1 MQPKKIYGMSQPDF
15 RVIIAGTR
23 DFSNYELLRQKCDA
37 ILSAKRQDSNIVV
50 VSGTARG
57 ADRLGERYARERG
70 YEIRRFPADWDN
82 DGNAA
87 GPIRNAKMADNAD
100 ALIAFWDGKSRGTRN
115 MIETA
120 EEKGLLVRK
129 IMTNQQNMT
138 MKMDDSKIERLRQQ
152 TAQYAIEH
160 ITGKGMHTGVKWLQD
175 SFNEYYYAIRT
186 PGVKISQESEIGHR
200 QILAQKVAIDSIH
213 KLNNEQLERLDKVL
227 CDIAKDVRIENGIK
241 R

>member
-1 MQPKKIYGMSQPDF
+1 MSKPEF

-23 DFSNYELLRQKCDA
+23 DFSDYELLRQKCDA
-37 ILSAKRQDSNIVV
+37 ILSAKRQDSHIVV

-100 ALIAFWDGKSRGTRN
+100 ALIAFWDAKSRGTRN

-129 IMTNQQNMT
+129 IMTNRAMIE
-138 MKMDDSKIERLRQQ
+138 DDSKVEKLRQQ

-160 ITGKGMHTGVKWLQD
+160 ITGKGLHTGIAWLND
-175 SFNEYYYAIRT
+175 SFNEYYNAIST

-200 QILAQKVAIDSIH
+200 QILAQRVAIDCIH
-213 KLNNEQLERLDKVL
+213 ALNHEQLERLDKVL
-227 CDIAKDVRIENGIK
+227 GDIAKDVRVDNNLK

>member
-1 MQPKKIYGMSQPDF
+1 MSQPNF

-23 DFSNYELLRQKCDA
+23 FFSDYQLLCQKCDA

-50 VSGTARG
+50 ISGTARG

-70 YEIRRFPADWDN
+70 YQIRRFPADWDN
-82 DGNAA
+82 DGNSA

-120 EEKGLLVRK
+120 EEKGLLVRT
-129 IMTNQQNMT
+129 IMTTQRNSA
-138 MKMDDSKIERLRQQ
+138 MKEDNSKIEKLRKQ

-160 ITGKGMHTGVKWLQD
+160 ITGKGMHTGIPWLRD
-175 SFNEYYYAIRT
+175 SFNDFYEAIKT

-200 QILAQKVAIDSIH
+200 QILAQKVAIDCIH
-213 KLNNEQLERLDKVL
+213 KLNHEQLERLDKVL
-227 CDIAKDVRIENGIK
+227 NDITKEARLGNDLK

>member
-1 MQPKKIYGMSQPDF
+1 MNKSDF

-23 DFSNYELLRQKCDA
+23 DFSDYELLRQKCDA
-37 ILSAKRQDSNIVV
+37 ILSAKREDSNIIV

-87 GPIRNAKMADNAD
+87 GPIRNAKMAANAD
-100 ALIAFWDGKSRGTRN
+100 ALIAFWDGKSRGTRS
-115 MIETA
+115 MIDIA
-120 EEKGLLVRK
+120 KEKGLAVRVITPGKQVTQHQKDAEIEK
-129 IMTNQQNMT
+129 IRNNT
-138 MKMDDSKIERLRQQ
+138 S
-152 TAQYAIEH
+152 QYAIEH
-160 ITGKGMHTGVKWLQD
+160 ITGKGLHTGVAWLRD
-175 SFNEYYYAIRT
+175 SFNEYYDAIRT

-200 QILAQKVAIDSIH
+200 QILAHKVAIDCIH
-213 KLNNEQLERLDKVL
+213 KLNHEQLERLDRVL
-227 CDIAKDVRIENGIK
+227 DDIAKDIRIENGIK

>member
-1 MQPKKIYGMSQPDF
+1 MNPMNEKAF

-23 DFSNYELLRQKCDA
+23 DFADYDLLCQKCDS
-37 ILSAKRQDSNIVV
+37 ILSAKRQDSHIIV

-82 DGNAA
+82 DGNSA

-129 IMTNQQNMT
+129 IMTTQQNRAMRE
-138 MKMDDSKIERLRQQ
+138 DDSKVEKLRQQ

-160 ITGKGMHTGVKWLQD
+160 ITGKGMHTGVRWLQD
-175 SFNEYYYAIRT
+175 SFNGYFSAIGST
-186 PGVKISQESEIGHR
+186 KGMTEESLIGHR
-200 QILAQKVAIDSIH
+200 QILAQRVAIDCIH
-213 KLNNEQLERLDKVL
+213 ALDHDQLKHLDKVL
-227 CDIAKDVRIENGIK
+227 EDIAKDARVDINLK